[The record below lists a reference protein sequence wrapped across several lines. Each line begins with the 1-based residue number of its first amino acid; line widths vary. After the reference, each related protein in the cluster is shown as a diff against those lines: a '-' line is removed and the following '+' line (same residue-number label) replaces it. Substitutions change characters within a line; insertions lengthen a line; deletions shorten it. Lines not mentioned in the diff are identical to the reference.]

1 MVFKISKKNGFTLI
15 ELLVVVAIIGILAAV
30 GVVAYSGYTTAA
42 KQNVLKTNFENI
54 ERKINLAAQGC
65 FNGIEIKFGPYLD
78 GRSPNTHT
86 CNTSGFS
93 SNMLNADSIT
103 YKLYLENYGLKNPIS
118 SSQLG
123 INWSNG
129 KCPPQN
135 VIQGQIVMGYAGQ
148 LALGAAGFMAAGAFA
163 CYNLILRVPDIPFF
177 VALALSGLIAAAFGI
192 LFGLPSLRVR
202 GIYLMVATLA
212 SQFFIVWMID
222 KFGWFKN
229 YDSSGIITAQDI
241 VIFGKSFTSPLE
253 MYLVIVFVVTVL
265 TLLAVNMARG
275 STGRNWMA
283 VRDMDIAAES
293 MGISLLRTKLQA
305 FAISAFYCGVAGALF
320 AFTYLKS
327 LEPVAFDIKLSFK
340 ILFMVILG
348 GLGTI
353 SGAFIGAAF
362 ILLFPVL
369 LNSIGNNVFHG
380 AIDAT
385 IISSIEQVVFGV
397 LIIIFMI
404 YEPLGMAKLWESL
417 RLKFKRNK

>member
-1 MVFKISKKNGFTLI
+1 MKPVFMTYTKNDIINFCVLMVLGLVIIPTFIKTEYWYTSILI
-15 ELLVVVAIIGILAAV
+15 PWLCLALATIG
-30 GVVAYSGYTTAA
+30 
-42 KQNVLKTNFENI
+42 Q
-54 ERKINLAAQGC
+54 
-65 FNGIEIKFGPYLD
+65 
-78 GRSPNTHT
+78 
-86 CNTSGFS
+86 
-93 SNMLNADSIT
+93 
-103 YKLYLENYGLKNPIS
+103 
-118 SSQLG
+118 
-123 INWSNG
+123 
-129 KCPPQN
+129 
-135 VIQGQIVMGYAGQ
+135 QIVMGYTGQ

-163 CYNLILRVPDIPFF
+163 CFNLILRVPELGFF
-177 VALALSGLIAAAFGI
+177 GSLIVSGLIAAAFGI
-192 LFGLPSLRVR
+192 LFGLPSLKVR

-241 VIFGKSFTSPLE
+241 VILGVPFTTPLA
-253 MYLVIVFVVTVL
+253 MYLIIVFVVTIL
-265 TLLAVNMARG
+265 TLLAMNMARG

-293 MGISLLRTKLQA
+293 MGVSLLRTKVQA

-340 ILFMVILG
+340 ILFMCILG

-353 SGAFIGAAF
+353 NGAFIGAAF

-369 LNSIGNNVFHG
+369 LNSVGNNVFHG

-385 IISSIEQVVFGV
+385 IISSIEQVIFGLLMIV
-397 LIIIFMI
+397 FMI
-404 YEPLGMAKLWESL
+404 YEPLGMAKLWETIKQ
-417 RLKFKRNK
+417 KFKSKISKK

>member
-1 MVFKISKKNGFTLI
+1 MKPIFMTYTKNDIINFCVLMVLGLVIIPAFIKTEYWYTSILI
-15 ELLVVVAIIGILAAV
+15 PWLCLALATIG
-30 GVVAYSGYTTAA
+30 
-42 KQNVLKTNFENI
+42 Q
-54 ERKINLAAQGC
+54 
-65 FNGIEIKFGPYLD
+65 
-78 GRSPNTHT
+78 
-86 CNTSGFS
+86 
-93 SNMLNADSIT
+93 
-103 YKLYLENYGLKNPIS
+103 
-118 SSQLG
+118 
-123 INWSNG
+123 
-129 KCPPQN
+129 
-135 VIQGQIVMGYAGQ
+135 QIVMGYTGQ

-163 CYNLILRVPDIPFF
+163 CFNLILRVPELGFF
-177 VALALSGLIAAAFGI
+177 GSLIVSGLIAAAFGI
-192 LFGLPSLRVR
+192 LFGLPSLKVR

-241 VIFGKSFTSPLE
+241 IILGVPFTTPLA
-253 MYLVIVFVVTVL
+253 MYLIIVFVVTIL
-265 TLLAVNMARG
+265 TLLAMNMARG

-293 MGISLLRTKLQA
+293 MGVSLLRTKVQA

-340 ILFMVILG
+340 ILFMCILG

-353 SGAFIGAAF
+353 NGAFIGAAF

-369 LNSIGNNVFHG
+369 LNSVGNNVFHG

-385 IISSIEQVVFGV
+385 IISSIEQVIFGLLMIV
-397 LIIIFMI
+397 FMI
-404 YEPLGMAKLWESL
+404 YEPLGMAKLWETIKQKIKSKI
-417 RLKFKRNK
+417 LKK

>member
-1 MVFKISKKNGFTLI
+1 MKNNKIFMEYNKSDIINFLLLMLI
-15 ELLVVVAIIGILAAV
+15 ALVLIPITVK
-30 GVVAYSGYTTAA
+30 SGYWYSSI
-42 KQNVLKTNFENI
+42 LI
-54 ERKINLAAQGC
+54 PWLCLALA
-65 FNGIEIKFGPYLD
+65 
-78 GRSPNTHT
+78 
-86 CNTSGFS
+86 
-93 SNMLNADSIT
+93 SI
-103 YKLYLENYGLKNPIS
+103 G
-118 SSQLG
+118 Q
-123 INWSNG
+123 
-129 KCPPQN
+129 
-135 VIQGQIVMGYAGQ
+135 QIVMGYAGQ

-163 CYNLILRVPDIPFF
+163 CYNLILRIPDIPFF

-241 VIFGKSFTSPLE
+241 VIMGKSFTSPME
-253 MYLVIVFVVTVL
+253 MYLVIVFVVTIL

-353 SGAFIGAAF
+353 NGAFIGAAF

-369 LNSIGNNVFHG
+369 LNSVGNNVFHG

-397 LIIIFMI
+397 LIIVFMI
-404 YEPLGMAKLWESL
+404 YEPLGMAKLWENL
-417 RLKFKRNK
+417 KLKFKKND

>member
-1 MVFKISKKNGFTLI
+1 MKPVFMTYTKNDIINFCVLMLLGLVIIPTFIKTEYWYTSILI
-15 ELLVVVAIIGILAAV
+15 PWLCLALATIG
-30 GVVAYSGYTTAA
+30 
-42 KQNVLKTNFENI
+42 Q
-54 ERKINLAAQGC
+54 
-65 FNGIEIKFGPYLD
+65 
-78 GRSPNTHT
+78 
-86 CNTSGFS
+86 
-93 SNMLNADSIT
+93 
-103 YKLYLENYGLKNPIS
+103 
-118 SSQLG
+118 
-123 INWSNG
+123 
-129 KCPPQN
+129 
-135 VIQGQIVMGYAGQ
+135 QIVMGYTGQ

-163 CYNLILRVPDIPFF
+163 CFNLILRVPELGFF
-177 VALALSGLIAAAFGI
+177 GSLIVSGLIAAAFGI
-192 LFGLPSLRVR
+192 LFGLPSLKVR

-241 VIFGKSFTSPLE
+241 VILGVPFTTPLA
-253 MYLVIVFVVTVL
+253 MYLIIVFVVTIL
-265 TLLAVNMARG
+265 TLLAMNMARG

-293 MGISLLRTKLQA
+293 MGVSLLRTKVQA

-340 ILFMVILG
+340 ILFMCILG

-353 SGAFIGAAF
+353 NGAFIGAAF

-369 LNSIGNNVFHG
+369 LNSVGNNVFHG

-385 IISSIEQVVFGV
+385 IISSIEQVIFGLLMIV
-397 LIIIFMI
+397 FMI
-404 YEPLGMAKLWESL
+404 YEPLGMAKLWETIKQKIKSKI
-417 RLKFKRNK
+417 LKK

>member
-1 MVFKISKKNGFTLI
+1 MEYTKSDIINFLLLMII
-15 ELLVVVAIIGILAAV
+15 ALLVIPITVK
-30 GVVAYSGYTTAA
+30 SGYWYSSI
-42 KQNVLKTNFENI
+42 LI
-54 ERKINLAAQGC
+54 PWLCLALA
-65 FNGIEIKFGPYLD
+65 
-78 GRSPNTHT
+78 
-86 CNTSGFS
+86 
-93 SNMLNADSIT
+93 SI
-103 YKLYLENYGLKNPIS
+103 G
-118 SSQLG
+118 Q
-123 INWSNG
+123 
-129 KCPPQN
+129 
-135 VIQGQIVMGYAGQ
+135 QIVMGYAGQ

-163 CYNLILRVPDIPFF
+163 CYNFILRIPDIPFF
-177 VALALSGLIAAAFGI
+177 VALVLSGLIAAAFGI

-241 VIFGKSFTSPLE
+241 VIMGKSFTSPME
-253 MYLVIVFVVTVL
+253 MYLVIVFVVTIL

-353 SGAFIGAAF
+353 NGAFIGAAF

-369 LNSIGNNVFHG
+369 LNSVGNNVFHG

-397 LIIIFMI
+397 LIIVFMI
-404 YEPLGMAKLWESL
+404 YEPLGMAKLWDNL
-417 RLKFKRNK
+417 KLKFKKNN

>member
-1 MVFKISKKNGFTLI
+1 MKSNKIFMEYTKNDLI
-15 ELLVVVAIIGILAAV
+15 NFLLLMIISLLIIPITV
-30 GVVAYSGYTTAA
+30 KSGYWYSSI
-42 KQNVLKTNFENI
+42 LI
-54 ERKINLAAQGC
+54 PWLCLALA
-65 FNGIEIKFGPYLD
+65 
-78 GRSPNTHT
+78 
-86 CNTSGFS
+86 
-93 SNMLNADSIT
+93 SI
-103 YKLYLENYGLKNPIS
+103 G
-118 SSQLG
+118 Q
-123 INWSNG
+123 
-129 KCPPQN
+129 
-135 VIQGQIVMGYAGQ
+135 QIVMGYAGQ

-241 VIFGKSFTSPLE
+241 VIMGKSFTSPLE

-265 TLLAVNMARG
+265 TLLAINMARG

-353 SGAFIGAAF
+353 NGAFIGAAF

-369 LNSIGNNVFHG
+369 LNTIGNNVFHG

-385 IISSIEQVVFGV
+385 IISALEQVVFGV
-397 LIIIFMI
+397 LMIVFMI
-404 YEPLGMAKLWESL
+404 YEPLGMAKLWEN
-417 RLKFKRNK
+417 LKTRIKSRFSKH

>member
-1 MVFKISKKNGFTLI
+1 MKSNKIFMEYTKNDLI
-15 ELLVVVAIIGILAAV
+15 NFLLLMIISLLIIPITV
-30 GVVAYSGYTTAA
+30 KSGYWYSSI
-42 KQNVLKTNFENI
+42 LI
-54 ERKINLAAQGC
+54 PWLCLALA
-65 FNGIEIKFGPYLD
+65 
-78 GRSPNTHT
+78 
-86 CNTSGFS
+86 
-93 SNMLNADSIT
+93 SI
-103 YKLYLENYGLKNPIS
+103 G
-118 SSQLG
+118 Q
-123 INWSNG
+123 
-129 KCPPQN
+129 
-135 VIQGQIVMGYAGQ
+135 QIVMGYAGQ

-241 VIFGKSFTSPLE
+241 VIMGKSFASPLE

-265 TLLAVNMARG
+265 TLLAINMARG

-404 YEPLGMAKLWESL
+404 YEPLGMAKLWDNI
-417 RLKFKRNK
+417 RLKFKKK

>member
-1 MVFKISKKNGFTLI
+1 VHAKSVFMGYTKDDVSKFVLLMVLAFVVVP
-15 ELLVVVAIIGILAAV
+15 LVVETEYWYSSILIPWLCLALAAV
-30 GVVAYSGYTTAA
+30 G
-42 KQNVLKTNFENI
+42 Q
-54 ERKINLAAQGC
+54 
-65 FNGIEIKFGPYLD
+65 
-78 GRSPNTHT
+78 
-86 CNTSGFS
+86 
-93 SNMLNADSIT
+93 
-103 YKLYLENYGLKNPIS
+103 
-118 SSQLG
+118 
-123 INWSNG
+123 
-129 KCPPQN
+129 
-135 VIQGQIVMGYAGQ
+135 QIVMGFAGQ

-163 CYNLILRVPDIPFF
+163 CYNFILRVPDLPFF
-177 VALALSGLIAAAFGI
+177 GALVLSGLVAAAFGV

-229 YDSSGIITAQDI
+229 YDTSGIITAQDI
-241 VIFGKSFTSPLE
+241 VIMGKTFTSPME
-253 MYLVIVFVVTVL
+253 MYFVIVVVVTVL
-265 TLLAVNMARG
+265 TLLAINMARG

-293 MGISLLRTKLQA
+293 MGISLLKTKLQA
-305 FAISAFYCGVAGALF
+305 FAICAFYCGVAGALF

-353 SGAFIGAAF
+353 SGAFIGAVF

-369 LNSIGNNVFHG
+369 LNSVGNNVFHG

-397 LIIIFMI
+397 LIIVFMI
-404 YEPLGMAKLWESL
+404 YEPLGMAKLWENIKQKIQSKL
-417 RLKFKRNK
+417 S